1 VSAIATRL
9 KHFGVFLAHV
19 DPAHLDRRTHIE
31 PYLTSLVDAV
41 NSKNDELITVA
52 DRSRRVLALAGFLTD
67 ITEWGWPE
75 APPRKLVF
83 RDDIPKL
90 PQVLPRYLPVD
101 VDRRLTQVL
110 VEHPGN
116 ALAAAALQLQRSCG
130 LRIGEL
136 LDLELDCVHELPG
149 HGSWLKVPLG
159 KLDTERMVPLDAE
172 ILELPVLAYGGPAQR
187 ATRMTLPQ
195 LWRNTSMRCS

>member
-1 VSAIATRL
+1 M
-9 KHFGVFLAHV
+9 
-19 DPAHLDRRTHIE
+19 
-31 PYLTSLVDAV
+31 
-41 NSKNDELITVA
+41 
-52 DRSRRVLALAGFLTD
+52 AGFLTD
-67 ITEWGWPE
+67 ITEWGWPD

-90 PQVLPRYLPVD
+90 PQALPRYLPVD
-101 VDRRLTQVL
+101 VDRRLTEALTDQ
-110 VEHPGN
+110 PGERRWPRPRCGCN
-116 ALAAAALQLQRSCG
+116 AACG

-172 ILELPVLAYGGPAQR
+172 ILDLIDHIIDLRSPRTADAAPPLP
-187 ATRMTLPQ
+187 ATRPVPVHPPRPATVAKRRPRRARPSRRSSPA
-195 LWRNTSMRCS
+195 WTTSPRTSSATPTPPPWSTPASPCKR